1 MSLQPSVSFPQ
12 IPRRRRS
19 RVHSGDF
26 WTSGTFMDPPYDM
39 RSSQAQAQAQAG
51 GGCQVK
57 TFELPICRG
66 GQQCSVPA
74 TGGRRYTG
82 TVWGS
87 TRGGYGGEGG
97 YEGTR
102 IPRYFPE
109 AQRPLHS
116 GFPAGKS
123 F

>member
-26 WTSGTFMDPPYDM
+26 WTSGTFMGPPYDM
-39 RSSQAQAQAQAG
+39 RSSQAQAQAG

-57 TFELPICRG
+57 TFELPVCRG

-82 TVWGS
+82 TVWGGVE
-87 TRGGYGGEGG
+87 GGGG

-102 IPRYFPE
+102 IPRYFLK